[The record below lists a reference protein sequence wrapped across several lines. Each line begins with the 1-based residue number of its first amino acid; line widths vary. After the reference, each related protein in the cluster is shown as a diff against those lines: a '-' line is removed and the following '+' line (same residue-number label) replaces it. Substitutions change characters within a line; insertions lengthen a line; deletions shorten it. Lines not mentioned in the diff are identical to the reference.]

1 MEYDRTLYANDYR
14 GWHQFVLTSYT
25 STGTVPTYSKDFS
38 DFSDNEWWTIC
49 EPFPLTAKELKQV
62 FGDEVKLVKLI
73 GMTDDYNGTNSSKRM
88 SLEFFLEEDNG
99 TVTGIDAIRSDSQ
112 DLYNDDIY
120 NISGQLVRRKGD
132 MSNLTKGLYIVNG
145 KKYIVK

>member
-1 MEYDRTLYANDYR
+1 M
-14 GWHQFVLTSYT
+14 
-25 STGTVPTYSKDFS
+25 
-38 DFSDNEWWTIC
+38 
-49 EPFPLTAKELKQV
+49 TAKELKQV

-73 GMTDDYNGTNSSKRM
+73 GMTDDYNVTNSSKRM